1 MKGSSTTRIDD
12 EPARVAADWLLRLD
26 DPLLSDAELQSWL
39 EWLGASDANRCAFDE
54 LQLMR
59 RRLRRLPEQ
68 RRQALID
75 RAGRGRRSWTE
86 WARSRRMALALAA
99 SVIAAVALGWWMIP
113 PQANI
118 TMTYA
123 AASDRHRTV
132 ALSDGSSLVMDAQA
146 VVDVTFSRERRSLLV
161 HQGKAYFEV
170 QPDAT
175 RPFVVAAANVE
186 IAAVGTAFSVER
198 DADRVVVTV
207 THGRVRV
214 TDTSARTTRVLRGR
228 APIVVS
234 TPNGA
239 GAAVDLELSK
249 GQQTTV
255 SLPETRPDVPGT
267 KQSPQGWI
275 DGRAE
280 FVAAPL
286 RDVLAV
292 VNQYAP
298 KPLVI
303 DDPRVGDLTFSG
315 TIFSDHVD
323 EWIVSLPQVYPIE
336 MVTLDNA
343 TVTLVTRHGGAR

>member
-1 MKGSSTTRIDD
+1 MKGSSNTLLDD
-12 EPARVAADWLLRLD
+12 ESARVAADWLLRLD

-39 EWLGASDANRCAFDE
+39 EWLGASDANRRAFDE

-59 RRLRRLPEQ
+59 RRLRRMPEQ

-75 RAGRGRRSWTE
+75 RVGRRRPAWTERGRRMT
-86 WARSRRMALALAA
+86 LALAA
-99 SVIAAVALGWWMIP
+99 SLVAAVALAWWMYP
-113 PQANI
+113 PQAN
-118 TMTYA
+118 TTTTYA

-132 ALSDGSSLVMDAQA
+132 ALSDGSSLVMDAHA

-255 SLPETRPDVPGT
+255 ALPETRLDVPGT

-280 FVAAPL
+280 FDAAPL

-315 TIFSDHVD
+315 TIFRDHVD

-343 TVTLVTRHGGAR
+343 TVTLVTRHGGTR